1 MTVGQCLE
9 QVRQILTARAINA
22 GGPLGTDSDGWFA
35 GLPDHAQAELYETS
49 DEPLTWT
56 YVRPGSAAQADRMMI
71 ALLRDAPVPAGLA
84 AAGPGRPLRAQ
95 AAQLLRACGESG
107 SRHRD
112 RKYWSRRRDHA
123 HVQTCTRSRAAAD
136 AGGGRHDVP
145 C

>member
-1 MTVGQCLE
+1 MTAGQCLE

-22 GGPLGTDSDGWFA
+22 GGPPGTDPDGWFA
-35 GLPDHAQAELYETS
+35 GLPDHQVELYEPS

-56 YVRPGSAAQADRMMI
+56 YVRPGSAAQAVRMMI
-71 ALLRDAPVPAGLA
+71 ALLRDGPVPAGPA
-84 AAGPGRPLRAQ
+84 ATRPRRPLRAQ
-95 AAQLLRACGESG
+95 AAQLLRACGEPG